1 MRISDWS
8 SDVCSSDLV
17 LEFIG
22 RRVEI
27 GGEQAVIVTD
37 GGVQKIAR
45 SLIQAFGLELFLAQ
59 QTVRFSLIGGKAV
72 DQTDLQALRW
82 WEVFLLA
89 GKLRVIAFGR
99 VDGRCGKDRIEAVE
113 PLAAVP
119 VAGAA
124 LGLQFG
130 SASGRERGGQYVW
143 IP

>member
-1 MRISDWS
+1 M
-8 SDVCSSDLV
+8 
-17 LEFIG
+17 
-22 RRVEI
+22 
-27 GGEQAVIVTD
+27 
-37 GGVQKIAR
+37 
-45 SLIQAFGLELFLAQ
+45 IQGFGLELFLAQ

-124 LGLQFG
+124 LGLLIEMFADIARSEEHTSELQSLMRISYAVFCLKKKTHK
-130 SASGRERGGQYVW
+130 
-143 IP
+143 P

>member
-1 MRISDWS
+1 M
-8 SDVCSSDLV
+8 
-17 LEFIG
+17 
-22 RRVEI
+22 
-27 GGEQAVIVTD
+27 
-37 GGVQKIAR
+37 
-45 SLIQAFGLELFLAQ
+45 IQGFGLELFLAQ

-124 LGLQFG
+124 LGLLFEMFADIARYLG
-130 SASGRERGGQYVW
+130 NSFGREQRPFRVAGRHLLVVDIRPGLARVV
-143 IP
+143 